1 MVRQERGALQTR
13 LPVILLGNKMKKGG
27 ERREGGGQQAGKMA
41 KQVMTVLATKLDGL
55 TSIPRTYLI
64 EGEN

>member
-13 LPVILLGNKMKKGG
+13 LPVILLKNEMKGGG
-27 ERREGGGQQAGKMA
+27 ERREGGSQQAGKMA
-41 KQVMTVLATKLDGL
+41 KQVTMVLATKLDGL
-55 TSIPRTYLI
+55 TSIPRTYLV